1 MRRIPTR
8 LTAPL
13 TGVLL
18 GTLGVLL
25 LAAPA
30 TAAPRESN
38 PKGATVTLAATTV
51 QAGKTI
57 RFTGTGWVN
66 DKGRGQ
72 IVTIKLDDVDIL
84 REVTATDAGAIS
96 GTVTIPKATKTSG
109 THWLRFLAGNGR
121 PNDDPPRSLASAT
134 FTVTSAGAAAPAT
147 GGTSTTDSGTSTG
160 TLPKTGIDAGPW
172 LAATVLLPVA
182 GVALLVVDRRRRRAV
197 PDPR

>member
-1 MRRIPTR
+1 MRRISTR
-8 LTAPL
+8 LIAPL
-13 TGVLL
+13 AGVLL

-25 LAAPA
+25 TAAPV
-30 TAAPRESN
+30 TAAPRPSV

-66 DKGRGQ
+66 DAGRGQ

-84 REVTATDAGAIS
+84 KDLTATDAGAIS

-109 THWLRFLAGNGR
+109 THWLRFLAGSGR
-121 PNDDPPRSLASAT
+121 EGDDPNRTLASAL
-134 FTVTSAGAAAPAT
+134 FTVTAAGGTGSTAT
-147 GGTSTTDSGTSTG
+147 GGGTGTGTG

-182 GVALLVVDRRRRRAV
+182 GIALLVVDRRRRRTA
-197 PDPR
+197 PR